1 MVVCAWLR
9 FRYGGFDRIAPGAL
23 TSLVLDPVT
32 EVIGRPGVAISEYNP
47 PSPLD
52 IALKLEADE
61 STRAERL
68 GDDALVAPVAR
79 PGEAEAEMAAEAAAI
94 GADAV
99 PRKPFLRSG
108 MASACVAVVR
118 CSCCSAL
125 MSSSMCVCVCVC
137 VYVCVQ
143 VWRVSCSTTG
153 HDGACKLAP
162 KAAAPDVRRSQG
174 GAGCARLL
182 RVRTPS
188 RHVAARLFF
197 SLTGGCFTCD
207 ACRMVVRA
215 CVAWLATSH
224 LDEVKAEEE
233 RKRQRKLAAQLAKK
247 QVALAE
253 AEAAAAAA
261 KAAEEA
267 GVDSNA
273 APRSPK
279 RKAKGSKRKKK
290 SKKEKDAATLVREAA
305 AAQFDLVDEVPPK
318 YHRLPRHHS
327 MAVLLPF
334 VDDERQVTRD
344 EEAEPTRDPVIPD
357 QATVLQDMEREAKE
371 REALAAQ
378 AKAKADRRRRQYVPP
393 KGGYSRASVDAFLV
407 KTDEEV
413 SAELAGEQGDD
424 DNNKEAA
431 SSDGFTKPVLP
442 PRPRS
447 APLGLFP
454 PFEVAPERAHVPVHP
469 VPVHIR
475 RCPRYGSCGR
485 GTR

>member
-1 MVVCAWLR
+1 
-9 FRYGGFDRIAPGAL
+9 
-23 TSLVLDPVT
+23 
-32 EVIGRPGVAISEYNP
+32 
-47 PSPLD
+47 
-52 IALKLEADE
+52 
-61 STRAERL
+61 
-68 GDDALVAPVAR
+68 
-79 PGEAEAEMAAEAAAI
+79 
-94 GADAV
+94 
-99 PRKPFLRSG
+99 
-108 MASACVAVVR
+108 
-118 CSCCSAL
+118 
-125 MSSSMCVCVCVC
+125 
-137 VYVCVQ
+137 
-143 VWRVSCSTTG
+143 
-153 HDGACKLAP
+153 
-162 KAAAPDVRRSQG
+162 
-174 GAGCARLL
+174 
-182 RVRTPS
+182 
-188 RHVAARLFF
+188 
-197 SLTGGCFTCD
+197 
-207 ACRMVVRA
+207 MVVRV

-279 RKAKGSKRKKK
+279 RKAKGGKRKKK

-334 VDDERQVTRD
+334 DDDERQVTRD

-413 SAELAGEQGDD
+413 SAELAGKQGDD

-475 RCPRYGSCGR
+475 RCPRYCGCGR